1 MSKKGIILGYLIFAV
16 IVIVLYFSFQTS
28 SLDVSVIEGQD
39 LEEITIL
46 VEKGEGLKE
55 IGQKLK
61 DQGLINNIKIF
72 EFYAFL
78 SRAKN
83 EFWPGEYKVEIG
95 MGLKDLV
102 KALISLP
109 LAQEREVTFI
119 EGWTNKEVEEFLK
132 KQEIISEEE
141 FLLALNT
148 VSQDQEVLD
157 KYEFLSEAVE
167 KSSKEAMLQGFLFP
181 DTYRFYKETT
191 AEAIIKKML
200 KNFDKKIDIELRQK
214 AEQSGR
220 SIFEIVTL
228 ASLIEKEAA
237 LDQDRRLVADVFW
250 KRLEIGWA
258 LESCATI
265 NYILGYPKVRL
276 SIEDTRIPSPY
287 NTYLNAGLPP
297 GPINNPSLSSIKA
310 AIDPLKNDYCCFLST
325 EEGEMIFSKTVEEHN
340 RNKSIYLIP

>member
-1 MSKKGIILGYLIFAV
+1 MSKKRIILGYLIFAV
-16 IVIVLYFSFQTS
+16 IVIILYFSFQNFS
-28 SLDVSVIEGQD
+28 PGVSVIDEQD
-39 LEEITIL
+39 VEAITIL

-61 DQGLINNIKIF
+61 DQGLIKNIKTF
-72 EFYAFL
+72 EIYAFL

-83 EFWPGEYKVEIG
+83 KFWPGEYKVEIG

-102 KALISLP
+102 KSLISSP
-109 LAQEREVTFI
+109 LAQEKEVTFI
-119 EGWTNKEVEEFLK
+119 EGWTNKEVEKFLK

-148 VSQDQEVLD
+148 ISQNQEILD

-167 KSSKEAMLQGFLFP
+167 KSSKEAMLQGYLFP

-191 AEAIIKKML
+191 AEAIIKKTL
-200 KNFDKKIDIELRQK
+200 ENFDEKIGIELRQR
-214 AEQSGR
+214 AEQAGR
-220 SIFEIVTL
+220 NIFEIVTM

-237 LDQDRRLVADVFW
+237 LDQDRRLIADIFW
-250 KRLEIGWA
+250 KRLKVGWA

-265 NYILGYPKVRL
+265 NYILGVPKARL
-276 SIEDTRIPSPY
+276 SFEDTRIPSPY

-297 GPINNPSLSSIKA
+297 GPINNPGLSSIKA
-310 AIDPLKNDYCCFLST
+310 ALDPLENDYCCFLST
-325 EEGEMIFSKTVEEHN
+325 DQGEMIFSQTIEEHN
-340 RNKSIYLIP
+340 RNKNLYLK